1 VAALF
6 LMAISEVVVRLAVLG
21 LRARRTPATT
31 APVQV
36 PVSVAA

>member
-1 VAALF
+1 
-6 LMAISEVVVRLAVLG
+6 VRLAVLG
-21 LRARRTPATT
+21 LRARRAPATA